1 MIQNLFEKGVYKIMK
16 IMHLADLHIG
26 KRVNEFSMIEDQRYI
41 LRQILRCI
49 DETKPKVIMI
59 AGDVYDKSIPT
70 AEAVELLDYFLEQL
84 LSRDLIVL
92 MIYGNHDSPERLSF
106 GANIFD
112 KCNLHI
118 SPIYDGE
125 IKKVEVEDE
134 YGPVEF
140 YLLPFIKP
148 AHVRNVFDTKQD
160 EEICSVEQGGSVGS
174 KEKIESYTD
183 AMKVALSK
191 IDLDETK
198 RNILITHQFVTGALR
213 AESEDISVGGS
224 DNVDISV
231 FEAFDYVALGH
242 IHRAQQVGSEN
253 ICYCGTPL
261 KYSFSEANH
270 KKILKVIEIKNKGVE
285 IVHETIE
292 LTPLRDMREIKGSY
306 MELTNQA
313 YYQDTNTED
322 YLHITLTDEE
332 DVVNALAKL
341 RVIYPN
347 IMKLDYDNKR
357 TRSNQQ
363 LELVEYV
370 ESKSP
375 MELFRGFF
383 ETQNNQP
390 LNIEQE
396 EYIRQTVTK
405 IWGDI

>member
-1 MIQNLFEKGVYKIMK
+1 MK

-26 KRVNEFSMIEDQRYI
+26 KRVNEFAMLEEQQYI
-41 LRQILRCI
+41 LRQILRNI
-49 DETKPKVIMI
+49 DEEKPQVIII
-59 AGDVYDKSIPT
+59 AGDVYDKPIPT

-84 LSRDLIVL
+84 LRRNLVVL

-106 GANIFD
+106 GANIFG

-125 IKKVEVEDE
+125 IKQVEVIDE
-134 YGPVEF
+134 YGPVIF
-140 YLLPFIKP
+140 HLLPFIKP
-148 AHVRNVFDTKQD
+148 AHVKNIFRTKKD
-160 EEICSVEQGGSVGS
+160 M
-174 KEKIESYTD
+174 IESYTD
-183 AMKVALSK
+183 AIKVALSQNS
-191 IDLDETK
+191 LDKTK

-213 AESEDISVGGS
+213 TESEDISVGGS
-224 DNVDISV
+224 DNVDASV

-242 IHRAQQVGSEN
+242 IHRAQQVGNAN

-261 KYSFSEANH
+261 KYSFSESNH
-270 KKILKVIEIKNKGVE
+270 KKILKVIEIKDKGTE
-285 IVHETIE
+285 IDHEAID
-292 LTPLRDMREIKGSY
+292 LIPFRDMREIKGTY

-313 YYQDTNTED
+313 YYRDTNTED

-341 RVIYPN
+341 RIIYPN

-357 TRSNQQ
+357 TRANQQ

-396 EYIRQTVTK
+396 EYIRQTMTK